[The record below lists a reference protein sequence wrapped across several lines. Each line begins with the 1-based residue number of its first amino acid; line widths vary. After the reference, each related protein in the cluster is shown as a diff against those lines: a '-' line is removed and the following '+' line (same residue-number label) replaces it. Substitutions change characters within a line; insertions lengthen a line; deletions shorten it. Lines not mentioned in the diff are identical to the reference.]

1 MVRAAGAVGAMLS
14 YCRIGTGFGLFPWPV
29 VSARLLASGG
39 RARTAVALMA
49 GRFAVLGGVLTLA
62 SLRGAAP
69 LLAVTLGVLLAR
81 AAVLRSLPHVLTP

>member
-1 MVRAAGAVGAMLS
+1 M
-14 YCRIGTGFGLFPWPV
+14 
-29 VSARLLASGG
+29 SARLLASGG